1 MTGSAFCAS
10 CGNDL
15 ATTRERQVGACADC
29 QERVIAGIVDSLG
42 GDLADGDFE

>member
-1 MTGSAFCAS
+1 MS
-10 CGNDL
+10 CGDDL
-15 ATTRERQVGACADC
+15 LTESEYRIGACADC